1 MPQIQHPSTHEIIQS
16 PDFKRLVSKRWSVSM
31 IMTITML
38 VVYIGFLLV
47 VAFNKE
53 LLAAKISP
61 NLTWAI
67 PIGLGLILFAWI
79 LTGIYVFWAN
89 NYYDEAVQE
98 LKNKVLNS

>member
-1 MPQIQHPSTHEIIQS
+1 MPPILNHTPHEIIHS
-16 PDFKRLVSKRWSVSM
+16 PEFKKLVSKRWSVSLLL
-31 IMTITML
+31 TITML

-47 VAFNKE
+47 VAFRKE
-53 LLAAKISP
+53 SLAEKISP

-67 PIGLGLILFAWI
+67 PIGLGIILFAWL

-89 NYYDEAVQE
+89 NNYDEAVQD

>member
-1 MPQIQHPSTHEIIQS
+1 MPPILPHTPHEIIHS
-16 PDFKRLVSKRWSVSM
+16 PEFKKLVSKRWSVSLAL
-31 IMTITML
+31 TITML

-47 VAFNKE
+47 VAFRKE
-53 LLAAKISP
+53 SLAVKISP

-67 PIGLGLILFAWI
+67 PIGLGIILFAWL

-89 NYYDEAVQE
+89 NNYDEAVQD

>member
-1 MPQIQHPSTHEIIQS
+1 MPPILHHTPHEIIHS
-16 PDFKRLVSKRWSVSM
+16 PEFKKLVSKRWSVSLAL
-31 IMTITML
+31 TITML

-47 VAFNKE
+47 VAFRKE
-53 LLAAKISP
+53 SLAVKISP

-67 PIGLGLILFAWI
+67 PIGLGIILFAWL

-89 NYYDEAVQE
+89 NNYDEAVQD

>member
-1 MPQIQHPSTHEIIQS
+1 MPAKPPPAHNIIDS
-16 PDFKRLVSKRWSVSM
+16 PEFKKLVSKRWSVSLTL
-31 IMTITML
+31 TIIML

-47 VAFNKE
+47 VAFSKE
-53 LLAAKISP
+53 SLAVKISP

-89 NYYDEAVQE
+89 NNYDEAVKE
-98 LKNKVLNS
+98 LKDKVLNA